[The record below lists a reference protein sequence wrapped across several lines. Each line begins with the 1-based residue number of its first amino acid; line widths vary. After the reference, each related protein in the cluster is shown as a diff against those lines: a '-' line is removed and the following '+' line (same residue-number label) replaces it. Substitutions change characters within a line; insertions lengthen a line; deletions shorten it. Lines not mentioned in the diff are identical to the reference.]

1 MDKMERRKK
10 KDGNPMESMEQLI
23 SRAVELFEEPYDDRD
38 GRDDDLPS
46 VRFVAEEMETTILRV
61 RKLLITAGYYSTEM
75 SRKIR
80 ELHEQGVSVS
90 GMMEATGL
98 GQASVY
104 SYLPYLGLAWNLEVR
119 TANADRLRVYRR
131 RKNAIDDLLAHL
143 QRLDAEV
150 YLWKTVTAFERYPFL
165 TAKGL
170 RFSYAIK
177 RGKNGQTTA
186 EIEIDRKEKTITKA
200 TICLAFRMALE
211 IQKREGYVS
220 GPKKIGG
227 FGASYL
233 YPMFLRFGIIRQTP
247 MG

>member
-1 MDKMERRKK
+1 MERRKTK
-10 KDGNPMESMEQLI
+10 TGNPLKSMEQLI

-38 GRDDDLPS
+38 GRDEDLPS
-46 VRFVAEEMETTILRV
+46 VRFVAEEMDTTILRV

-131 RKNAIDDLLAHL
+131 RRSAKESLIAHL
-143 QRLDAEV
+143 ERPDAET
-150 YLWKTVTAFERYPFL
+150 YLWKTVTAFEGYPFS

-170 RFSYAIK
+170 RFSYAMK
-177 RGKNGQTTA
+177 RGKNGLPTA

-200 TICLAFRMALE
+200 TICLAFRKALE
-211 IQKREGYVS
+211 LQKQQGYIS
-220 GPKKIGG
+220 GPKQIGG
-227 FGASYL
+227 FDASYL
-233 YPMFLRFGIIRQTP
+233 YPMFLRFGIIRRTP
-247 MG
+247 ME

>member
-1 MDKMERRKK
+1 MGRPKK
-10 KDGNPMESMEQLI
+10 KNGNPLESMEQLVA
-23 SRAVELFEEPYDDRD
+23 RAADLFDEPYDDRD
-38 GRDDDLPS
+38 GRDADLPS
-46 VRFVAEEMETTILRV
+46 VRYVAERMDTTVLRA

-75 SRKIR
+75 SRKVR
-80 ELHEQGVSVS
+80 KLHEQGVPVS
-90 GMMEATGL
+90 EIMEATGL

-104 SYLPYLGLAWNLEVR
+104 SYLPYLSLAWNLEER
-119 TANADRLRVYRR
+119 TANADRLRAYRR
-131 RKNAIDDLLAHL
+131 RKSAIENLIKHL
-143 QRLDAEV
+143 ERPDAET
-150 YLWKTVTAFERYPFL
+150 YLWKAVVAFEGYPFL

-170 RFSYAIK
+170 RFSYKLK
-177 RGKNGQTTA
+177 RGKNGLPTE

-200 TICLAFRMALE
+200 TICLAFRTALE

-247 MG
+247 MA

>member
-1 MDKMERRKK
+1 MERRKK

-38 GRDDDLPS
+38 GRDEDLPS
-46 VRFVAEEMETTILRV
+46 IRFVAEEMDTTILRV

-104 SYLPYLGLAWNLEVR
+104 SYLPYLGLAWNLEER

-131 RKNAIDDLLAHL
+131 RKNATENLIAHL
-143 QRLDAEV
+143 ERSDADA
-150 YLWKTVTAFERYPFL
+150 YLWKTVTAFEGYPFL

-170 RFSYAIK
+170 RFSYAVK
-177 RGKNGQTTA
+177 RGKNGLPTA
-186 EIEIDRKEKTITKA
+186 EIEIGRKEKTITKV
-200 TICLAFRMALE
+200 TICLTFRKALE
-211 IQKREGYVS
+211 LQKQQGYIS
-220 GPKKIGG
+220 GPKQIGG

-233 YPMFLRFGIIRQTP
+233 YPMFLRFGIIQRTP
-247 MG
+247 ME